1 MNQKNR
7 LYAGASIA
15 LVAAAA
21 LGFGAARLTAPTPA
35 APKEDSKPAPADS
48 VAMSAQAIEQSQ
60 IAVAPVMAGEL
71 DAAVMASAT
80 VEAMPDAQ
88 AVLTA
93 HAPGTVTR
101 IFKRIGD
108 PVRAGKRCY
117 WWKAAMPRRS
127 PGIVPPPPPVWRW
140 PGNRRRGR
148 KRWWHR
154 VCPPVP
160 IMRPLRPIWPWRG
173 PI

>member
-108 PVRAGKRCY
+108 PVRAETLLLVESRDASQIAGDRSAAAARVALAGQQAARE
-117 WWKAAMPRRS
+117 KALVAQGVSARADYETAQANLA
-127 PGIVPPPPPVWRW
+127 VA
-140 PGNRRRGR
+140 
-148 KRWWHR
+148 
-154 VCPPVP
+154 
-160 IMRPLRPIWPWRG
+160 RPI
-173 PI
+173 